1 MAAIIWRPSEITCI
15 APSAYC
21 SSLLPPLVSECGSWF
36 ILSTA
41 LFVPSGVS
49 NSRYDLV
56 SCRTGVS
63 INFVQPGPVSQSL
76 CRVRG
81 NMRACYEPYL
91 LMRAVVLTLAGH
103 AETIDSLNLIV
114 RPTRQ
119 VGPLYFG
126 MQRQRSPAIRRFSC
140 ITQTPAGKRRLVVGQ
155 SCAAYQRLPT
165 ETSPSASDHSSSF
178 FLPHGQ
184 RCSAQPRPGPIL
196 PCLVRGIVVVCHEL
210 SGSQKTRPVGVKQVG
225 RLPIKIGP
233 CRILS
238 HLSPSALFCWRVSW
252 SDLDMRA
259 NLPLFLSRR

>member
-1 MAAIIWRPSEITCI
+1 MPCLTRCPVEQAAASIIWRPSEITCI

-63 INFVQPGPVSQSL
+63 ITFVQPGPVSQSL

-91 LMRAVVLTLAGH
+91 LMGAVVLTLAGH

-140 ITQTPAGKRRLVVGQ
+140 ITHTPAGKRDWSSANPARPIRGSRLRPLHRPVTTLPPSFSHTVSGALL
-155 SCAAYQRLPT
+155 SPGLGLLYPAWSEVLLLCAT
-165 ETSPSASDHSSSF
+165 N
-178 FLPHGQ
+178 
-184 RCSAQPRPGPIL
+184 
-196 PCLVRGIVVVCHEL
+196 CLEARKQDL
-210 SGSQKTRPVGVKQVG
+210 SGS
-225 RLPIKIGP
+225 
-233 CRILS
+233 
-238 HLSPSALFCWRVSW
+238 
-252 SDLDMRA
+252 
-259 NLPLFLSRR
+259 SR